1 MISKK
6 ILADVL
12 SVAILNGIFLNAA
25 FAQTQPSNEVQ
36 VKKEG
41 EADLI
46 SLFEGCKPVAKP
58 SCQARIVCT
67 GMTSI
72 HGNNP
77 RAVQTAMRIA
87 QGRANGALA
96 MYLGNK
102 AKAIEEIKQLD
113 KTYGKES
120 AAGSQTQTE
129 FGDLISS
136 VNNRTAEQFIQG
148 VAVIGGKVDLA
159 AGTVAVVIGQ
169 GCESVGVAQ
178 SMTGKMQ
185 QGQAQ
190 QQGGAMGGT
199 NPGGADG
206 TVGVGGPQ
214 IHYGTATSIEQK
226 PKNDF

>member
-1 MISKK
+1 MNSRK
-6 ILADVL
+6 IVGGVL
-12 SVAILNGIFLNAA
+12 SAVMFSGFAIGTAT
-25 FAQTQPSNEVQ
+25 AQTQPSNEVQ
-36 VKKEG
+36 VQRQG
-41 EADLI
+41 ESDLI

-58 SCQARIVCT
+58 TCKARIVCT

-77 RAVQTAMRIA
+77 RAIQTAMRIA

-96 MYLGNK
+96 LYLGNK

-113 KTYGKES
+113 KTYGKEN

-136 VNNRTAEQFIQG
+136 VNSRTAEQFIQG
-148 VAVIGGKVDLA
+148 VAVIGGKVDLS

-169 GCESVGVAQ
+169 GCESVAAAQ
-178 SMTGKMQ
+178 AMTGKMQ

-190 QQGGAMGGT
+190 QQSGSVSGT
-199 NPGGADG
+199 NPSADG
-206 TVGVGGPQ
+206 AIGVGGPQ
-214 IHYGTATSIEQK
+214 IHFGAPGSIEQK

>member
-1 MISKK
+1 MNSRK
-6 ILADVL
+6 IVGRVL
-12 SVAILNGIFLNAA
+12 SAVMFGGFAIAA
-25 FAQTQPSNEVQ
+25 ASAQTQPSNEVQ
-36 VKKEG
+36 VQRQG
-41 EADLI
+41 ESDLI

-58 SCQARIVCT
+58 TCKARIVCT

-77 RAVQTAMRIA
+77 RAIQTAMRIA

-96 MYLGNK
+96 LYLGNK

-113 KTYGKES
+113 KTYGKEN

-136 VNNRTAEQFIQG
+136 VNSRTAEQFIQG
-148 VAVIGGKVDLA
+148 VAVIGGKVDLS

-169 GCESVGVAQ
+169 GCESVAAAQ
-178 SMTGKMQ
+178 AMTGKMQ

-190 QQGGAMGGT
+190 QQSGSVSGT
-199 NPGGADG
+199 NPSADG
-206 TVGVGGPQ
+206 AIGVGGPQ
-214 IHYGTATSIEQK
+214 IHFGAPGSIEQK

>member
-1 MISKK
+1 MNSRK
-6 ILADVL
+6 IIGRAL
-12 SVAILNGIFLNAA
+12 SVLILNGFVLGIAA
-25 FAQTQPSNEVQ
+25 AQTQPSNEVQ
-36 VKKEG
+36 VQRQG

-77 RAVQTAMRIA
+77 RAIQTAMRIA

-96 MYLGNK
+96 LYLGNK

-113 KTYGKES
+113 KTYGKEN

-136 VNNRTAEQFIQG
+136 VNNRSAEQFIQG
-148 VAVIGGKVDLA
+148 VAVIGGKVDLST
-159 AGTVAVVIGQ
+159 GTVAVVIGQ
-169 GCESVGVAQ
+169 GCESVAAAQ
-178 SMTGKMQ
+178 AMTGKMQ

-190 QQGGAMGGT
+190 QQSGSASGA
-199 NPGGADG
+199 NPSADG
-206 TVGVGGPQ
+206 AIGVGGPQ
-214 IHYGTATSIEQK
+214 IHFGAPGSMEQK

>member
-1 MISKK
+1 MNSIK
-6 ILADVL
+6 ILGGVL
-12 SVAILNGIFLNAA
+12 SIAIFNVFALGAA
-25 FAQTQPSNEVQ
+25 SAQTQPSNEVQ
-36 VKKEG
+36 VQKQG

-77 RAVQTAMRIA
+77 RAIQTAMRIA

-136 VNNRTAEQFIQG
+136 VNNRSAEQFIQG
-148 VAVIGGKVDLA
+148 VAVIGGKVDLS

-169 GCESVGVAQ
+169 GCDSVAAAQ
-178 SMTGKMQ
+178 AMTGKMQ

-190 QQGGAMGGT
+190 QQGGSMSGT
-199 NPGGADG
+199 NPSADG
-206 TVGVGGPQ
+206 VVGVGGPQ
-214 IHYGTATSIEQK
+214 VHYGTAGSMEQK

>member
-1 MISKK
+1 MNSQK
-6 ILADVL
+6 IFGGVL
-12 SVAILNGIFLNAA
+12 SSLTLNGFTQSAA
-25 FAQTQPSNEVQ
+25 SAQTQPSNEVQ
-36 VKKEG
+36 VQRQG

-58 SCQARIVCT
+58 TCKARIVCT

-77 RAVQTAMRIA
+77 RAIQTAMRIA

-96 MYLGNK
+96 LYLGNK

-113 KTYGKES
+113 KTYGKEN

-136 VNNRTAEQFIQG
+136 VNNRSAEQFIQG
-148 VAVIGGKVDLA
+148 VAVIGGKVDLP

-169 GCESVGVAQ
+169 GCESVAAAQ
-178 SMTGKMQ
+178 AMTGKMQ
-185 QGQAQ
+185 QGQTQ
-190 QQGGAMGGT
+190 QQSGAVSGT
-199 NPGGADG
+199 NPDANGAI
-206 TVGVGGPQ
+206 GVGGPQ
-214 IHYGTATSIEQK
+214 LHFGTSGSIEQK

>member
-1 MISKK
+1 MNSRK
-6 ILADVL
+6 ILGGVL
-12 SVAILNGIFLNAA
+12 SIAIFNIFTLGAA
-25 FAQTQPSNEVQ
+25 SAQTQPSNEVQ
-36 VKKEG
+36 VQKQG

-77 RAVQTAMRIA
+77 RAIQTAMRIA

-136 VNNRTAEQFIQG
+136 VNSRSAEQFIQG
-148 VAVIGGKVDLA
+148 VAVIGGKVDLST
-159 AGTVAVVIGQ
+159 GTVAVVIGQ
-169 GCESVGVAQ
+169 GCDSVAAAQ
-178 SMTGKMQ
+178 AMTGKMQ

-190 QQGGAMGGT
+190 QQGGSMSGT
-199 NPGGADG
+199 NPSADG
-206 TVGVGGPQ
+206 VVGVGGPQ
-214 IHYGTATSIEQK
+214 VHYGTAGSMEQK

>member
-6 ILADVL
+6 ILSGIL
-12 SVAILNGIFLNAA
+12 SVAVFNAIA
-25 FAQTQPSNEVQ
+25 VNASIAQTQPSNEVQ
-36 VKKEG
+36 VQKQG

-46 SLFEGCKPVAKP
+46 SLFEGCRPVAKP

-120 AAGSQTQTE
+120 AAGSQSETE

-148 VAVIGGKVDLA
+148 VAVIGGKADLA
-159 AGTVAVVIGQ
+159 AGTVSVVIGQ
-169 GCESVGVAQ
+169 GCESVGAAQ
-178 SMTGKMQ
+178 AMTGKMQ

-190 QQGGAMGGT
+190 QQGAST
-199 NPGGADG
+199 DGGASGSDVPG
-206 TVGVGGPQ
+206 GVGGPQ
-214 IHYGTATSIEQK
+214 VHYGTATSIEQK

>member
-6 ILADVL
+6 IFNGAL
-12 SVAILNGIFLNAA
+12 SIAILSAFSTQIA
-25 FAQTQPSNEVQ
+25 FAQSQPSNEVQ
-36 VKKEG
+36 VQKQG

-67 GMTSI
+67 GITSI

-120 AAGSQTQTE
+120 AAGSQSQTE

-136 VNNRTAEQFIQG
+136 VNSRSAEQFIQG
-148 VAVIGGKVDLA
+148 VAVIGGKVDLS

-169 GCESVGVAQ
+169 GCESVAAAQ
-178 SMTGKMQ
+178 TMSGKMQ
-185 QGQAQ
+185 QGQAAQ
-190 QQGGAMGGT
+190 QQGGGSNGT
-199 NPGGADG
+199 SPVADG
-206 TVGVGGPQ
+206 SMGIGGPQ
-214 IHYGTATSIEQK
+214 VNYGKANSIEQI